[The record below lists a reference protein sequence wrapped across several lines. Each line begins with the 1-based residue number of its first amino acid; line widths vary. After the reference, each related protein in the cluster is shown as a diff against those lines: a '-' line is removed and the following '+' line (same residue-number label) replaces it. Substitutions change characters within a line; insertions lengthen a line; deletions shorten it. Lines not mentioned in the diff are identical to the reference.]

1 MLILSFALTCSV
13 NKARLTKLRLI
24 RPLLYIFSVF
34 VVLIEY

>member
-1 MLILSFALTCSV
+1 MLTLSFALTCSV
-13 NKARLTKLRLI
+13 NKARLTKPRLI

>member
-1 MLILSFALTCSV
+1 MLILSFALTCRV
-13 NKARLTKLRLI
+13 NKARLTKPRLI